1 MNLFAIS
8 LQVTS
13 VTTVE
18 HANEI
23 LRKLFLNQYRKSL
36 LVLDDVWSAKIIKNF
51 EVCARVLVT
60 TQDISILDVIPKNNV
75 KVIPIEGG
83 FTPEESLKVHL
94 NKSTIIKP
102 KNTHIKVFLKRP
114 QKFENK
120 SPSYFDTTE

>member
-1 MNLFAIS
+1 MNLFGFS

-83 FTPEESLKVHL
+83 FTPEESLKVSFL
-94 NKSTIIKP
+94 LKLKSFILYAHSSTDLSSIMYL
-102 KNTHIKVFLKRP
+102 V
-114 QKFENK
+114 
-120 SPSYFDTTE
+120 

>member
-1 MNLFAIS
+1 MTA
-8 LQVTS
+8 
-13 VTTVE
+13 VE

-75 KVIPIEGG
+75 KIIPIEGG
-83 FTPEESLKVHL
+83 FTPEESLKVHIVNEL
-94 NKSTIIKP
+94 PNNIIF
-102 KNTHIKVFLKRP
+102 VFLT
-114 QKFENK
+114 FLVVI
-120 SPSYFDTTE
+120 YC

>member
-1 MNLFAIS
+1 MNLFGIS

-83 FTPEESLKVHL
+83 FTPEESLKVSL
-94 NKSTIIKP
+94 QKSTNDTFKALQMKEFGY
-102 KNTHIKVFLKRP
+102 KNF
-114 QKFENK
+114 
-120 SPSYFDTTE
+120 

>member
-1 MNLFAIS
+1 MFFFFHFLKLNLFAIS

-94 NKSTIIKP
+94 NQSTIITH
-102 KNTHIKVFLKRP
+102 KNTHIKVQVF
-114 QKFENK
+114 
-120 SPSYFDTTE
+120 

>member
-1 MNLFAIS
+1 M
-8 LQVTS
+8 QVTS

-83 FTPEESLKVHL
+83 FTPEESLKVSLLMTHL
-94 NKSTIIKP
+94 HCSSIARNP
-102 KNTHIKVFLKRP
+102 NFCKVLA
-114 QKFENK
+114 NL
-120 SPSYFDTTE
+120 TG

>member
-1 MNLFAIS
+1 MNLFGIS

-94 NKSTIIKP
+94 NQSTIITP
-102 KNTHIKVFLKRP
+102 KNTHIKVQVF
-114 QKFENK
+114 
-120 SPSYFDTTE
+120 